1 MRCGRL
7 AIAKTPNFPRG
18 PRILHAKH
26 NTPNNMKNTIIALY
40 DLCGMT
46 AHAIA
51 LHLGISRE
59 EVLDVLSEEG
69 CA

>member
-1 MRCGRL
+1 MWQNGVVRE
-7 AIAKTPNFPRG
+7 TQ
-18 PRILHAKH
+18 HA
-26 NTPNNMKNTIIALY
+26 NNNMKNTIIALY

-69 CA
+69 CS

>member
-1 MRCGRL
+1 
-7 AIAKTPNFPRG
+7 
-18 PRILHAKH
+18 
-26 NTPNNMKNTIIALY
+26 MKNTIIALY